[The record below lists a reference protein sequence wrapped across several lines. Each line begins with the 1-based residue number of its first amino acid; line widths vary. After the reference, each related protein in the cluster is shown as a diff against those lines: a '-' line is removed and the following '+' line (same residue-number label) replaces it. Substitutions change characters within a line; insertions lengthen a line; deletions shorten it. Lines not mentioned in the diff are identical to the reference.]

1 MDMKQLPKI
10 KRNAMETK
18 VLKRAQKEWI
28 AQAKHANIPPALQE
42 KVKAGFNKKLGKA

>member
-1 MDMKQLPKI
+1 MKQLPKI

-18 VLKRAQKEWI
+18 ALKKAKKDWE
-28 AQAKHANIPPALQE
+28 AQAKQANIPPALQE